1 MKIFRLWG
9 IIVFFVLGGGLAAS
23 WYFLAPNLI
32 KNTIEE
38 VGSESLGAKV
48 DIDKVEVALFP
59 LRIEIARLQA
69 TDPDQPM
76 SNLFEAE
83 KINFALDTNA
93 LLWKKVLIEELT
105 LTGVQ
110 VGTKRTSS
118 GELANGRKTEVVA
131 EQVAAIELPE
141 LTESDIKKMV
151 EQADLITVKRLQ
163 VLDKSQ
169 KQIQSEWKVALDKK
183 AYQDRISKLET
194 EFEQLSKRAKDNKL
208 NLIKDRKKWKKL
220 KKSIDKERD
229 NISELEKKIKSD
241 KNELQKQIASVRQG
255 PKDDLK
261 AIMEKTGLGNGIAG
275 LSDRFLSPEFTP
287 WIEKAI
293 AMTEG
298 MSDRSS
304 EKDEMPVYSTSKG
317 KYVQFKDKQVF
328 PDVLIKK
335 INLSGKD
342 TEWEISGLGSN
353 LGYFPWLV
361 GKPAKLNV
369 DLTGKGSASMSLKS
383 DWKSSDKMHTD
394 VNTLVS
400 DWSIEQ
406 MNLMQTDQ
414 GDWIINSGM
423 LDAKMKGQLTLQEID
438 LKLSVKLKK
447 PNIIAPENLSGW
459 QQALADSLNQQKQI
473 TIDIAAK
480 GSLDDPKITVKSSL
494 EKLFTA
500 AIGKKLK
507 QQAEKLKGK
516 FSSAISDKVGDLSS
530 LDGITGDF
538 EQWSE
543 QLEGNDELLEKLRK
557 GI

>member
-1 MKIFRLWG
+1 MKIFRYWG
-9 IIVFFVLGGGLAAS
+9 IIVFFMLGGVLAAGG
-23 WYFLAPNLI
+23 YFLAPNLI

-38 VGSESLGAKV
+38 VGSEALGAKV
-48 DIDKVEVALFP
+48 DVDKVSVALFP

-105 LTGVQ
+105 VSGVQ
-110 VGTKRTSS
+110 VGTKRISS
-118 GELANGRKTEVVA
+118 GELDNGRKTEVVA

-169 KQIQSEWKVALDKK
+169 KQIQNEWKVALDKK
-183 AYQDRISKLET
+183 AYQERISKLET

-220 KKSIDKERD
+220 KKNIDKERD
-229 NISELEKKIKSD
+229 SISDLEKKIKSD
-241 KNELQKQIASVRQG
+241 KNKLQKQIASVRQG

-261 AIMEKTGLGNGIAG
+261 AIMEKTGLGDGIAG
-275 LSDRFLSPEFTP
+275 LSDRFLGPEFTP

-298 MSDRSS
+298 MSGSGDEE
-304 EKDEMPVYSTSKG
+304 EKPVYSTSKG
-317 KYVQFKDKQVF
+317 KYVQFKDKQIF

-342 TEWEISGLGSN
+342 KEWEISGLGSN

-361 GKPAKLNV
+361 GKPAKLDV
-369 DLTGKGSASMSLKS
+369 ELTGKGSASMSLKS
-383 DWKSSDKMHTD
+383 DWKDSDKMRTD
-394 VNTLVS
+394 VKTLVS

-414 GDWIINSGM
+414 GDWVINSGM
-423 LDAKMKGQLTLQEID
+423 LDAKMKGHLTLQEID
-438 LKLSVKLKK
+438 LKLSVQLKK
-447 PNIIAPENLSGW
+447 PNIIAPESLSGW
-459 QQALADSLNQQKQI
+459 QKTLASSLNQQKQL

-480 GSLDDPKITVKSSL
+480 GSLDDPKVTVKSSL

-500 AIGKKLK
+500 AIGEKMK
-507 QQAEKLKGK
+507 QQAEKLKEK

-538 EQWSE
+538 DQWSE
-543 QLEGNDELLEKLRK
+543 QLKGNDELLEKLRK
-557 GI
+557 GT